1 MDYKEI
7 RKKDGT
13 LIVFCRFEELLK
25 EAYGANTMEEVKT
38 HQGNNGEYIIH
49 CPFCRAEGHTKHKLY
64 IKSDLTVGH
73 CFVCDRAFVN
83 VTDEVK
89 VDYKIPN
96 FFNGGFFNDNNTPKE
111 LVRLSDPTWTLDK
124 FHNEFDDFDQKG
136 YDYLVKRNPYLSELY
151 KILGFK
157 FWQSNIVMPFF
168 DDQGKVFYYQIRFTG
183 NSKIRYF
190 FPPIS
195 HKPCYIIKR
204 NNPEAAH
211 RLIISEGIF
220 SGIAS
225 MLMSENYTSISILG
239 SSVSDYQLNMIRQF
253 VPEKIVIFLD
263 ETKLSIGVANKIK
276 SVIDY
281 CPIQIIK
288 SDGEDPEERMMRR
301 RRQGKDLIW
310 IH

>member
-38 HQGNNGEYIIH
+38 HQGNNGEYVIH

-124 FHNEFDDFDQKG
+124 FYNEFDDFDQKG

-195 HKPCYIIKR
+195 HKPVYCIRKDV
-204 NNPEAAH
+204 NKA
-211 RLIISEGIF
+211 LIISEGCYD
-220 SGIAS
+220 SIANLI
-225 MLMSENYTSISILG
+225 MAPEYTPIAILG
-239 SSVSDYQLNMIRQF
+239 SSVSDYQLNMIRSF
-253 VPEKIVIFLD
+253 VPEKILVYMD
-263 ETKLSIGVANKIK
+263 ETKLSISVANKLR

-281 CPIQIIK
+281 CPIKIIT
-288 SDGEDPEERMMRR
+288 SNGEDPEENLRR
-301 RRQGKDLIW
+301 RIRTGKEIQW
-310 IH
+310 IK

>member
-168 DDQGKVFYYQIRFTG
+168 DDLGKVFYYQIRFTG

-195 HKPCYIIKR
+195 HKPVYCIRKDTNKKI
-204 NNPEAAH
+204 
-211 RLIISEGIF
+211 IISEGIF
-220 SGIAS
+220 DSIADLI
-225 MLMSENYTSISILG
+225 MAPEYTPIAILG
-239 SSVSDYQLNMIRQF
+239 SSVSEYQLNMIRSF
-253 VPEKIVIFLD
+253 VPEKILVYMD
-263 ETKLSIGVANKIK
+263 ETKLSIGVANKLR

-281 CPIQIIK
+281 CPIKIIT
-288 SDGEDPEERMMRR
+288 SNGEDPEENLRR
-301 RRQGKDLIW
+301 RIRTGKEIQW
-310 IH
+310 IK

>member
-38 HQGNNGEYIIH
+38 HQGNNGEYVIH

-195 HKPCYIIKR
+195 HKPVYCIRKDVNKKI
-204 NNPEAAH
+204 
-211 RLIISEGIF
+211 IISEGIF
-220 SGIAS
+220 DSIANLI
-225 MLMSENYTSISILG
+225 MAPEYTPIAILG
-239 SSVSDYQLNMIRQF
+239 SSVSEYQLNMIRSF
-253 VPEKIVIFLD
+253 VPEKILVYMD
-263 ETKLSIGVANKIK
+263 ETKLSIGVANKLR

-281 CPIQIIK
+281 CPIKIIT
-288 SDGEDPEERMMRR
+288 SNGEDPEENLRR
-301 RRQGKDLIW
+301 RIRTGKEIQW
-310 IH
+310 IK